1 MIHSSVKRLFKAPA
15 LLNALVFIGLM
26 VLVFN
31 PAAKATLIKGLM
43 KVGFFQPGLSGPV
56 KANSVDTAMPD
67 IVFQGTNGRLLHLS
81 DQKGKV
87 IFLNFWATWCA
98 PCIAEMPSINRLYE
112 KLKGNKNIVF
122 IIVDA
127 DHDFS
132 KSRPFMGKRH
142 FTMPLYQAASKIPE
156 SFLSN
161 AIPTTTIIDRE
172 GKVVFHQ
179 EGSTDYNNPKVL
191 EYLNRISK

>member
-1 MIHSSVKRLFKAPA
+1 MIHSSIKRLFKAPV

-26 VLVFN
+26 VLMFN

-43 KVGFFQPGLSGPV
+43 KVGVFQPGLSEPV
-56 KANSVDTAMPD
+56 KANGMDAAMPD

-132 KSRPFMGKRH
+132 KSRPFMAKRH

-161 AIPTTTIIDRE
+161 AIPTTTIIDRD

-179 EGSTDYNNPKVL
+179 EGSADYNNPKVL
-191 EYLNRISK
+191 EYLNSISK

>member
-1 MIHSSVKRLFKAPA
+1 MIYSSIKRRLKAPI
-15 LLNALVFIGLM
+15 LLNMVIFIGLM
-26 VLVFN
+26 TLLFN
-31 PAAKATLIKGLM
+31 PLAKAALIKGLM
-43 KVGFFQPGLSGPV
+43 KVGLFQPKLPEAV
-56 KANSVDTAMPD
+56 KVNSATTSAPD
-67 IVFQGTNGRLLHLS
+67 IVFQGTNGRLLHLA
-81 DQKGKV
+81 DQRGKV
-87 IFLNFWATWCA
+87 VFINFWATWCG
-98 PCIAEMPSINRLYE
+98 PCIAEMPAINRLYE

-132 KSRPFMGKRH
+132 KSRPFMAKRH

-161 AIPTTTIIDRE
+161 AIPTTTIIDRT

-179 EGSTDYNNPKVL
+179 EGSADYSNPKVL
-191 EYLNRISK
+191 EYLNKISK